1 MKKQGIMIIRTAKLK
16 LRRYR
21 LVKANHDRKCFNH
34 KLILRHCKWRRNK
47 SEIGVPQQVL
57 KALHEELDLFSD
69 FERIRAPRCLSL
81 IENTEQVLRFINR
94 LSTCYEKKKKV
105 FVVLKNTKR
114 ITGDA
119 LVLLLSNVVEFKASG
134 IEFNGNKPKEP
145 KVAKQVESSG
155 FFKIL
160 YDEGEEKINYKDQNS
175 FTINDDK
182 NIYTHATK
190 NVDSELTASLIEN
203 AAEFLWGT
211 KRRCIGVQRIMIE
224 LMQNTNNHAS
234 RKSGEKFWWLSI
246 TKEINPKRVCFSF
259 IDYGMG
265 VFRSLATKG
274 TDDKF
279 YGWIERMRSICS
291 PDNHYEVLNKMMTGE
306 FHKTVTGKSYRGKGI
321 PGIYKEIGK
330 RSITKLSVISNDAF
344 GNAIDNDFHKLL
356 NPLKGT
362 FIYFE
367 LDESCN
373 NLPVI

>member
-1 MKKQGIMIIRTAKLK
+1 MIIRTARLK
-16 LRRYR
+16 YYR
-21 LVKANHDRKCFNH
+21 NRIIKAHHDRKCFKH
-34 KLILRHCKWRRNK
+34 KLILRHCKWRKNK
-47 SEIGVPQQVL
+47 SEIGVPQKVL
-57 KALHEELDLFSD
+57 KELHEELILFTG
-69 FERIRAPRCLSL
+69 FERIRAPRCFSL
-81 IENTEQVLRFINR
+81 IENTESVLKFINR
-94 LSTCYEKKKKV
+94 LSTCYARKKKV
-105 FVVLKNTKR
+105 FVILRNVKQ

-119 LVLLLSNVVEFKASG
+119 LVLLLSNVVEFKATG
-134 IEFNGNKPKEP
+134 IDFNGNKPKEP
-145 KVAKQVESSG
+145 KVAKQLENSG

-160 YDEGEEKINYKDQNS
+160 YDEGKDKTKFKDQNS
-175 FTINDDK
+175 FTINDDQ

-234 RKSGEKFWWLSI
+234 RKTGEKFWWLSI

-274 TDDKF
+274 TGDKF
-279 YGWIERMRSICS
+279 YGWLDSMKRICS
-291 PDNHYEVLNKMMTGE
+291 PENHFEVLYKMMTGE

-321 PGIYKEIGK
+321 PGIYNEIGK
-330 RSITKLSVISNDAF
+330 GSITKLCVISNDAF
-344 GNAIDNDFHKLL
+344 GNAIDKDFHQLI

-367 LDESCN
+367 LDDSCN
-373 NLPVI
+373 NLPII